1 MFYNLMICESSG
13 NPRAVEDPGGNGG
26 PLGHYGLFQFDYP
39 TWQSVGGHGDPRD
52 ASPEEQWT
60 RAYMLYQRR
69 GWRRGSAPPTTTS
82 STTLERRALGRAAG
96 RAGGVTLD
104 GGRTLLVARTFR
116 ERRRGLAKMTP
127 LPAGY
132 ALRILKCNSVHT
144 FGMRF
149 ALDLVWLGRDG
160 RLLRVDH
167 AVAPRRMKLCVRARS
182 VVETAAGEGDGF
194 AAALDGL

>member
-1 MFYNLMICESSG
+1 LSDEPWG
-13 NPRAVEDPGGNGG
+13 ERLA
-26 PLGHYGLFQFDYP
+26 GL
-39 TWQSVGGHGDPRD
+39 
-52 ASPEEQWT
+52 EE
-60 RAYMLYQRR
+60 L
-69 GWRRGSAPPTTTS
+69 
-82 STTLERRALGRAAG
+82 
-96 RAGGVTLD
+96 TLD
-104 GGRTLLVARTFR
+104 GGLTLLVARTFR

-132 ALRILKCNSVHT
+132 ALRILKCNSIHT

-167 AVAPRRMKLCVRARS
+167 GVAPRRMKLCVRARS
-182 VVETAAGEGDGF
+182 VVETAAGQGDAF

>member
-1 MFYNLMICESSG
+1 LTDEPWG
-13 NPRAVEDPGGNGG
+13 ERLA
-26 PLGHYGLFQFDYP
+26 GL
-39 TWQSVGGHGDPRD
+39 
-52 ASPEEQWT
+52 EE
-60 RAYMLYQRR
+60 L
-69 GWRRGSAPPTTTS
+69 
-82 STTLERRALGRAAG
+82 
-96 RAGGVTLD
+96 TLD
-104 GGRTLLVARTFR
+104 GGLTLLVARTFR

-160 RLLRVDH
+160 RLIRVDH
-167 AVAPRRMKLCVRARS
+167 GVAPRRMKLCVRARS
-182 VVETAAGEGDGF
+182 VVEAAAGQGDAF